1 MTYSGQL
8 NQLRMVVLL
17 HRFPSE
23 AEYGEIKYTFEI
35 EFLNI

>member
-8 NQLRMVVLL
+8 NQLRMVVAQ
-17 HRFPSE
+17 

-35 EFLNI
+35 EFLNISWR